1 MINYYGSL
9 CTVMYE
15 LLHPHAPE
23 DELQFYLQYA
33 KKEMKILEPLCGSG
47 RFLVPFLERGFNITG
62 FDMSEEMLKELYKK
76 APKAKVFESSIEKF
90 SPKEKYDYIFITSGS
105 FSLFLDEDSAFNV
118 LVKIKGSL
126 APKGKFVFAAETT
139 ANIIPDREEY
149 LENCHV
155 KTKEGYDIIFK
166 SKSFYDKHKKIL
178 STPSLYELYD
188 GDKLLGKEEMD
199 FRIKLYDSGELEELI
214 LKAGFKGSH
223 VFSDFN
229 RRKSIDKN
237 TETFLYECYI

>member
-76 APKAKVFESSIEKF
+76 APKAKVFQSSIEKF
-90 SPKEKYDYIFITSGS
+90 SPKERYDYIFITSGS
-105 FSLFLDEDSAFNV
+105 FSLFLDEDIAFNV
-118 LVKIKGSL
+118 LVKMREAL
-126 APKGKFVFAAETT
+126 ASKGKFVFAAETT

-166 SKSFYDKHKKIL
+166 SKSFYDKQKKIL

-188 GDKLLGKEEMD
+188 GDNLLGKEEMD

-223 VFSDFN
+223 VFSDFK
-229 RRKSIDKN
+229 KSKPVDRN
-237 TETFLYECYI
+237 SETFLYECYI